1 MEEALRLMAV
11 KRDVGG
17 VQIEHDLG
25 GRRGVRLDEK
35 IRQQPVQRFSR
46 VTDLVIADGLAGQL
60 QPVRRALAG
69 QRLIQIPLARSAL
82 QQRPAVAEDLAGG
95 KPSFHAARK
104 VGCKCE
110 HFLFTLC
117 HQKGR
122 LSSATTTCR

>member
-1 MEEALRLMAV
+1 MGTPVEEALRLMAV

-46 VTDLVIADGLAGQL
+46 VTDLVIADGLAGQ
-60 QPVRRALAG
+60 
-69 QRLIQIPLARSAL
+69 RLIQIPLARSAQ

-95 KPSFHAARK
+95 KPSFHAA
-104 VGCKCE
+104 
-110 HFLFTLC
+110 
-117 HQKGR
+117 
-122 LSSATTTCR
+122 